1 MVGGTAFV
9 IPARLFRTGAFR
21 LAVTYALL
29 FAVVAVAVSGIAYVA
44 VTRYADQQVDLSLQS
59 EVQAVTAAL
68 AGKDRAA
75 VLADIQA
82 RIADTAPD
90 YFYYGLQDP
99 GGAVLVGNLP
109 RPVAET
115 VGPNQLLLDEKDGY
129 EPGEPHLIRGTG
141 VALPDGLYLF
151 IGRDTYDLG
160 ELQEVI
166 GRSFAAAAVALLVL
180 ALVGGVIVGSN
191 FIARVE
197 TVNNAARRIMRGNLG
212 ERIPSAGTDDEF
224 DRLAHNLNAMLD
236 RNQLLMEGLR
246 QVSNDIAHDL
256 RTPLSHMRQR
266 LELARLQAR
275 TVGELQEALDR
286 AIVDIDDVLGL
297 FRALLRIA
305 QIEAGVRSE
314 GFSRVDLSGLVA
326 TVVEAYGTVAEES
339 GHGLAADIAPG
350 IAWCGDRQL
359 LTQMVANLVENALRH
374 TPPGTAVAVGLRRGP
389 DGAVVTTIA
398 DTGPGIPA
406 ELREKVFRRFYRL
419 DSSRN
424 TPGSGLGLSLV
435 AAVAQLHGLT
445 IDLADHAPGLRVT
458 VSFPPAAAAE
468 AGSEPAPAT

>member
-1 MVGGTAFV
+1 VEGIAFV
-9 IPARLFRTGAFR
+9 ILGRLFRTGAFR

-44 VTRYADQQVDLSLQS
+44 VTRYAEQQVDLSLQS
-59 EVQAVTAAL
+59 EVQEVTTAL

-90 YFYYGLQDP
+90 YFYYGLQDRA
-99 GGAVLVGNLP
+99 GTVLVGNLP
-109 RPVAET
+109 RPIAQV
-115 VGPNQLLLDEKDGY
+115 VGPNQMLLDEKDGY
-129 EPGEPHLIRGTG
+129 EPGEPHLIQGVG
-141 VALPDGLYLF
+141 VALPDALYLF

-166 GRSFAAAAVALLVL
+166 ARTFIAAAVALLVL
-180 ALVGGVIVGSN
+180 ALVGGVIVGAN
-191 FIARVE
+191 FISRVE
-197 TVNNAARRIMRGNLG
+197 TVNKAAGRIMQGDLG
-212 ERIPSAGTDDEF
+212 ERIPAAGNDDEF
-224 DRLAHNLNAMLD
+224 DRLARNLNAMLD

-266 LELARLQAR
+266 LELARLRAQ
-275 TVGELQEALDR
+275 TVGELQDALDR
-286 AIVDIDDVLGL
+286 AVGDIDDVLTL
-297 FRALLRIA
+297 FSALLRIA

-314 GFSRVDLSGLVA
+314 GFSRVDLSGLIGIVI
-326 TVVEAYGTVAEES
+326 EAYGSVAEEY
-339 GHGLAADIAPG
+339 GHSLAAEIAPG
-350 IAWCGDRQL
+350 IAWHGDRQL
-359 LTQMVANLVENALRH
+359 LTQMVANLVENAIRH
-374 TPPGTAVAVGLRRGP
+374 TPAGTAVRVALKQTP
-389 DGAVVTTIA
+389 DGMIVATVA

-406 ELREKVFRRFYRL
+406 ELRDKVFQRFYRL

-435 AAVAQLHGLT
+435 AAVAQLHGVT
-445 IDLADHAPGLRVT
+445 VDLADHAPGLMVT
-458 VSFPPAAAAE
+458 LSFPPESAAQPGL
-468 AGSEPAPAT
+468 GSPRTN